1 MNFQS
6 DAPHATIKIKTN
18 NTDNSSDMERLEDI
32 LAQLDMTRI
41 PRHVAMIM
49 DGNGRWAKN
58 RDKVRSDGHYEGI
71 TSVHNVTALS
81 SDLGIEYLTLYAFST
96 ENWNRPKDEVDTLMT
111 IIGWAIA
118 RELPELLQNNVRINL
133 LGDIERVP
141 EGPRAELYDSR
152 DKTAHC
158 TGLQLNICISYSSRW
173 EIAEAARRLAREAA
187 EGKLDPES
195 IDEEV
200 FASRLATAGMP
211 DPDLLIRT
219 GGEERISNYLLWQI
233 AYSELYFTPILW
245 PDFGKVEYAKALV
258 DFQSRER
265 RFGKTSEQVAEE

>member
-1 MNFQS
+1 
-6 DAPHATIKIKTN
+6 
-18 NTDNSSDMERLEDI
+18 METLEDI
-32 LAQLDMTRI
+32 LSRLDMTHI
-41 PRHVAMIM
+41 PCHVAMIM

-58 RDKVRSDGHYEGI
+58 REKARSDGHYEGI

-81 SDLGIEYLTLYAFST
+81 SDLGMKYLTLYAFST
-96 ENWNRPKDEVDTLMT
+96 ENWNRPKEEVDTLMT

-118 RELPELLQNNVRINL
+118 RELPELLRNNVKINL

-173 EIAEAARRLAREAA
+173 EIADAARRIAREAA
-187 EGKLDPES
+187 EGKLKPED
-195 IDEEV
+195 IDEAV
-200 FASRLATAGMP
+200 FSNYLATAGMP

-233 AYSELYFTPILW
+233 AYSELYFTPVLW
-245 PDFGKVEYAKALV
+245 PDFGKKEYALALL
-258 DFQSRER
+258 DYQQRER
-265 RFGKTSEQVAEE
+265 RFGKTSEQVSQNAE